1 MADIVPEKNV
11 PFAKQNFDDRIKLVE
26 ASFKTV
32 LDSDLHEDDKAGRI
46 LSAIAFLTAA
56 AAAVFGAAGNLQK
69 TPSTIFG
76 LNASVIA
83 FSAYL
88 FFVLVGAALYLGAL
102 GPSFNRPSWFQS
114 RSQRVYSLLFFQNI
128 GALDEKAWSDYWLN
142 DERTLA
148 ELQDLMVKNYIDEG
162 RLIAQK
168 LQAKVT
174 LMSLGSLSFRVA
186 ILFFVVLMAT
196 LFSPDSGVVWLV
208 FLLGL
213 FGLFY
218 SFAFVSRT
226 LPKQE
231 SQQPLQVSGWQTIL
245 SAITTTLRLTQKS
258 NTEKLPWQTVF
269 LASVA
274 VLSLISFLL
283 LLVVKLII
291 FIFIR

>member
-1 MADIVPEKNV
+1 MADTAPDRNA
-11 PFAKQNFDDRIKLVE
+11 PFAKQNFDDRVKLVE

-32 LDSDLHEDDKAGRI
+32 LDADLHEDDKAGRI

-56 AAAVFGAAGNLQK
+56 AAAVFAAAGNLQK
-69 TPSTIFG
+69 PPSTILG
-76 LNASVIA
+76 VNASVLA

-88 FFVLVGAALYLGAL
+88 FFVLAGAALYLGAL
-102 GPSFNRPSWFQS
+102 GPSFNRPSWFRR
-114 RSQRVYSLLFFQNI
+114 RSQGVYSLLFFQNI
-128 GALDEKAWSDYWLN
+128 GALDENAWSDYWLN
-142 DERTLA
+142 DARTLA
-148 ELQDLMVKNYIDEG
+148 ELQDLMVKNYIDEC

-174 LMSLGSLSFRVA
+174 LMSSGSLSFRVA
-186 ILFFVVLMAT
+186 ILFLVALMAT

-218 SFAFVSRT
+218 SLAFVSRT

-231 SQQPLQVSGWQTIL
+231 SQQPPQLSRWQTIF
-245 SAITTTLRLTQKS
+245 SAITTTLQLTQKS

-274 VLSLISFLL
+274 VLSLISFLV
-283 LLVVKLII
+283 LLVVKLIV